1 MKRPRD
7 LADSIRAN
15 KDRRAERGD
24 GFQRETF
31 TLPLEAARAKAR
43 EILDRFPAGG
53 YATVVEHW
61 HRLPDGRITFT
72 MRRLPTAD

>member
-7 LADSIRAN
+7 LADSIRARR
-15 KDRRAERGD
+15 DRDDD
-24 GFQRETF
+24 GFRRETF
-31 TLPLEAARAKAR
+31 TLPLEQARAKAR
-43 EILDRFPAGG
+43 DILDRFPAGG